1 MENGVT
7 PPAEYPDENDWKDT
21 KTNKTYAIPN
31 YMTKILPGD
40 EISEGINYLNSR
52 QREVSSVV
60 DTWAEDYVKYNGH
73 DVEPVQLFLLGRER

>member
-1 MENGVT
+1 
-7 PPAEYPDENDWKDT
+7 
-21 KTNKTYAIPN
+21 
-31 YMTKILPGD
+31 MTKILPGD